1 LTDIQKT
8 GPYNQPDPH
17 SLLSDLDELYL
28 IAQLLVN
35 RNEDVNEV
43 VERAIERRFRGSPLP
58 AADLLRSVLTPEQM
72 QSNSNLIKARQ
83 IETDL
88 AHIVPRLIARTSPS
102 RRVDIIQA
110 FLGHHS
116 NGVERSSFMHR
127 IRRSLE
133 SHGDASS
140 AEMVTEAQVSR
151 SIQNYVDSTF
161 TPVSPGLRGSLE
173 SRYASSSE
181 PASALHSHAA
191 PPKKRPVLFRL
202 AAGFLLIL
210 AASAIGTWIAKP
222 SRLPVAPEGR
232 NDILT
237 QIDTYSPDGS
247 LVFQGSDRSQIE
259 RLIEER
265 SGQRVAL
272 PFLSGGSVTG
282 LSLESI
288 TPDLT
293 VPTVHYSLNDEDVP
307 VFILDYRTI
316 QLVSE
321 SLDFDSSVLNQIS
334 TSAGLDIHVLDSKS
348 RIVFRNRDDIF
359 ITFAAENPQDFR
371 RLFRFDQ

>member
-1 LTDIQKT
+1 MTDIQKT
-8 GPYNQPDPH
+8 DSFNHSDPH
-17 SLLSDLDELYL
+17 ALLSDLDELYL

-35 RNEDVNEV
+35 RNEDVNV
-43 VERAIERRFRGSPLP
+43 LVERAIERRFRGSTLP
-58 AADLLRSVLTPEQM
+58 AGDLLRSVLTPEQM
-72 QSNSNLIKARQ
+72 QSTSNLIKARQ

-110 FLGHHS
+110 FLGRQS

-140 AEMVTEAQVSR
+140 ADAVTEAQVSR

-173 SRYASSSE
+173 SRYAS
-181 PASALHSHAA
+181 ASAPESVLHSHTAA
-191 PPKKRPVLFRL
+191 PRKRPVLFRL

-232 NDILT
+232 SDILT

-272 PFLSGGSVTG
+272 PFLSGGSITG
-282 LSLESI
+282 LSLESV

-293 VPTVHYSLNDEDVP
+293 IPTVHYSLNDEDIP
-307 VFILDYRTI
+307 VFVLDYRTI

-321 SLDFDSSVLNQIS
+321 SLDFDSAVLNQIS
-334 TSAGLDIHVLDSKS
+334 SSVGLDIHVLDSKS
-348 RIVFRNRDDIF
+348 RLVFRHRDDIF